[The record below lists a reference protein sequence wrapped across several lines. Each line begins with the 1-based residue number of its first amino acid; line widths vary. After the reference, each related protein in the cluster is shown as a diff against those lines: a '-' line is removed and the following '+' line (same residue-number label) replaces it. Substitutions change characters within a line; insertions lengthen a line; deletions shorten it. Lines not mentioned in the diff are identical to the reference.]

1 MSIYII
7 MIISVI
13 ALMVF
18 GTITLAISRYKTCP
32 SNQILVKYG
41 KVGTG
46 RSALPIHGGAT
57 FVWPVIQQY
66 SYLDLI
72 PITTD
77 VPLRSALSKQNI
89 RVNVPSKFTF
99 GVGTTEDLM
108 NNAAIRLLGLAP
120 PAIEAMAQEII
131 LGQLRATIATM
142 DIEEINADRDTFSQ
156 KVMEN
161 IEGELK
167 KIGLR
172 LINVNIADITDESGY
187 LAALGEK
194 AAAEAINRAKV
205 QVAQQ
210 NRDGETG
217 AANAKQ
223 EERVNVAEANA
234 RAISG
239 ENEAGIVEAKSNA
252 IRREAEAEAKRR
264 GDAAEAV
271 KTAAAQEE
279 GYKAEQQAETAR
291 SERERATQQADV
303 VVPAEIAKAKQII
316 EAEAQKTQQVL
327 DGQGKGEAIKAEM
340 VGQAEGTYEQ
350 MAKKAKGFEAIVA
363 AADSDPDKAAML
375 MIVEQMPK
383 FVEAQAKAISSISFD
398 KIVVMDGGNGNSS
411 TTANWLADITKIL
424 PPLHE
429 FANMAGVE
437 LPATLGKVI
446 SDKAEKPT
454 PSVDDSVASKT
465 VNKGKRKTVK
475 GKVSQS
481 PSLVSLDDTPVKF

>member
-1 MSIYII
+1 MSIYVL
-7 MIISVI
+7 MIVSVV

-18 GTITLAISRYKTCP
+18 GTIMLAITRYKTCP
-32 SNQILVKYG
+32 SNRILVKYG
-41 KVGTG
+41 KVGIG

-57 FVWPVIQQY
+57 FVWPLIQQY
-66 SYLDLI
+66 SFLDLT

-77 VPLRSALSKQNI
+77 VPLKSALSKQNI

-99 GVGTTEDLM
+99 GIGTTEDLM
-108 NNAAIRLLGLAP
+108 NNAAIRLLGLSRS
-120 PAIEAMAQEII
+120 AIEAMAQEII

-187 LAALGEK
+187 LKALGEK

-223 EERVNVAEANA
+223 EERVNVASANA

-239 ENEAGIVEAKSNA
+239 ENEAQVVEAKSNA
-252 IRREAEAEAKRR
+252 SLREAEAEAKRR
-264 GDAAEAV
+264 GDAAESV
-271 KTAAAQEE
+271 KNAAAQEE
-279 GYKAEQQAETAR
+279 GYKGEQQAEIAR
-291 SERERATQQADV
+291 AERERATQQADV

-316 EAEAQKTQQVL
+316 EAEAQKAQVVL

-340 VGQAEGTYEQ
+340 LGQAEGTYEQ

-363 AADSDPDKAAML
+363 AAGGDPDKAAML

-383 FVEAQAKAISSISFD
+383 LVEAQSQAISGIQFD
-398 KIVVMDGGNGNSS
+398 KILVMDGGSSSDSS
-411 TTANWLADITKIL
+411 TTADWLSNITKVL

-437 LPATLGKVI
+437 LPEMLGKSFKTHEAASSNMVPKEGK
-446 SDKAEKPT
+446 S
-454 PSVDDSVASKT
+454 SVPNES
-465 VNKGKRKTVK
+465 
-475 GKVSQS
+475 
-481 PSLVSLDDTPVKF
+481 